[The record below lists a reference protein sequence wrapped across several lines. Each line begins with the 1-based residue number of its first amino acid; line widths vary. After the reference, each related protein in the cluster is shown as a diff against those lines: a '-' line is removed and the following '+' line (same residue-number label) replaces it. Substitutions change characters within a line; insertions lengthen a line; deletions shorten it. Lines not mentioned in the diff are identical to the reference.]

1 MLNYFENVNKI
12 GDLFI
17 LTFFFFLRKK
27 PSSESGMGLLGS
39 ISGKQ
44 ALC

>member
-1 MLNYFENVNKI
+1 MLNYFENVNKT

-17 LTFFFFLRKK
+17 LTFFFRKK

-39 ISGKQ
+39 ISGER